1 MYKCCNAYTRS
12 LGGLSDAYLLYPH
25 HIAHDEG
32 RGGINRVCDL
42 IKAIQ
47 VPLLIYLATAAS
59 L

>member
-1 MYKCCNAYTRS
+1 MEGTS
-12 LGGLSDAYLLYPH
+12 LLYYN
-25 HIAHDEG
+25 HITHDYS

>member
-1 MYKCCNAYTRS
+1 MRPSSTIIIY
-12 LGGLSDAYLLYPH
+12 
-25 HIAHDEG
+25 AHDDG